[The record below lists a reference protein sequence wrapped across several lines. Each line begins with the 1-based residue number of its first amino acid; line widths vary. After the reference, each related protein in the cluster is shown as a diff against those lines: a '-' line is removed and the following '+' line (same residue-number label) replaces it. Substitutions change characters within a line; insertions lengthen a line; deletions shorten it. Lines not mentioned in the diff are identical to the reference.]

1 MVREELKLVP
11 DTLCP
16 SLLTLRRVL
25 CRLCQFYALLSFFS
39 FIPLFYVAALYL
51 LCLHWNDSVM
61 EQPPQTLNYQWSQS
75 SVLVMETTIVIM
87 AWNYYGVC
95 LLLSLFLSLEL
106 LFKVY
111 PRPLHNPTE
120 TTSKPRVT
128 T

>member
-39 FIPLFYVAALYL
+39 FIPLFYVAALCL